1 MEYSVNIFDISP
13 YKLKRWSSTTYVF
26 VNSEIKLE
34 TNSEVSETIKNGIE
48 KSNFLRGKMFPK

>member
-1 MEYSVNIFDISP
+1 MEYSVNIFDIQLS
-13 YKLKRWSSTTYVF
+13 KVKRWLFTTYLF
-26 VNSEIKLE
+26 INSELKLE

>member
-13 YKLKRWSSTTYVF
+13 SKVKRWSSTTYVF